1 MKKTAL
7 LTTLTALFLVS
18 QADAQSCMA
27 NVKKNGLT
35 VGTSPDY
42 PPYESLNEKN
52 EIVGF
57 DIDLINAVAKKMGV
71 KVKVVGQGFDGL
83 IPALISKKIDVIAA
97 GMTVTA
103 ERKKAVN
110 FTLPYDNSANVIMAR
125 KENLKYASAASL
137 AGKNV
142 GSQIGTVQ
150 EKIVQ
155 DIKGANS
162 KAFNLYTD
170 AAVALQTRQ
179 IDAMVVDKTV
189 ADQFLKTYPDLRIT
203 GTLAKN
209 EKAMAVR
216 KDCGDVVNRMN
227 AAIIEMRKNGEL
239 AAISKKWLK

>member
-1 MKKTAL
+1 
-7 LTTLTALFLVS
+7 
-18 QADAQSCMA
+18 MA

>member
-1 MKKTAL
+1 
-7 LTTLTALFLVS
+7 
-18 QADAQSCMA
+18 
-27 NVKKNGLT
+27 
-35 VGTSPDY
+35 
-42 PPYESLNEKN
+42 
-52 EIVGF
+52 
-57 DIDLINAVAKKMGV
+57 
-71 KVKVVGQGFDGL
+71 
-83 IPALISKKIDVIAA
+83 
-97 GMTVTA
+97 MTVTA

-189 ADQFLKTYPDLRIT
+189 ADQFLKT
-203 GTLAKN
+203 
-209 EKAMAVR
+209 
-216 KDCGDVVNRMN
+216 
-227 AAIIEMRKNGEL
+227 
-239 AAISKKWLK
+239 